1 MLPLESFF
9 DELEKVGGAVD
20 RAVTGVLDK
29 VIGKTVQHPSMAAWR
44 LHQLEEGSSK
54 HRETMNALKQGYPA
68 GWVALGMRPR
78 D

>member
-9 DELEKVGGAVD
+9 DEFEKIGGVAGALEK
-20 RAVTGVLDK
+20 L
-29 VIGKTVQHPSMAAWR
+29 IGKTVEHPGMAARR

-54 HRETMNALKQGYPA
+54 HRETVNALKQGYPA